1 MFKPGAAIV
10 AAVALFGLA
19 ASQKITLQA
28 EDAVLSGTT
37 KGSSV
42 AGFTG
47 KSEVLSTKLFE
58 VSFISNSN
66 TDVKSPRNR
75 IRRRL
80 LRRY

>member
-1 MFKPGAAIV
+1 MFKSVAIV
-10 AAVALFGLA
+10 AAALFGLA

-47 KSEVLSTKLFE
+47 KTPSALPL
-58 VSFISNSN
+58 
-66 TDVKSPRNR
+66 
-75 IRRRL
+75 
-80 LRRY
+80 